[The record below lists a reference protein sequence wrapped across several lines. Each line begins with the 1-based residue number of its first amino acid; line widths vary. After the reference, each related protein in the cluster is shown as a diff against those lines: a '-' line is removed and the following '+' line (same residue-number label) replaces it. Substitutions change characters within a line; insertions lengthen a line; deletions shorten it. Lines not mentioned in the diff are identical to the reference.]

1 MQLSIPG
8 ILGELVAKEDKRGEL
23 NVSRFPSLH
32 PIMRLKAVLDR
43 RLQKRT
49 RTDIPVTVYRDSLS
63 YPATLCDISSHGIGL
78 REIGQLRVGDV
89 VTVEIGPSVLVR
101 GTVVWSENHR
111 AGIEL
116 TRAH

>member
-89 VTVEIGPSVLVR
+89 ALGRSEQLGHQRPVR
-101 GTVVWSENHR
+101 R
-111 AGIEL
+111 DGIK
-116 TRAH
+116 ADAQ